1 MVGRGEEALGVSFGP
16 YASPRPILVGMLV
29 GLRLVPR
36 GSQLRVGVVVVG
48 AIVCVGMGLG
58 LVDRAAISRVVAVRM
73 AVPVH
78 VGVAMPVRMGMAVHQ
93 VAMAMGMGMHV
104 FVIVGVLV
112 VMLMGVLTPARGCSL
127 PVRMLV

>member
-1 MVGRGEEALGVSFGP
+1 
-16 YASPRPILVGMLV
+16 MLV
-29 GLRLVPR
+29 GLCLVLR

-48 AIVCVGMGLG
+48 AIVRVGMGLG
-58 LVDRAAISRVVAVRM
+58 LVDRAAISQVVAVRM
-73 AVPVH
+73 GVPVH